1 MSKEVEEVKKHGI
14 DVMLKALSEYCNGDN
29 CNDCWY
35 LNKTD
40 GLCQAIERTMAYG
53 EFPDPKDIPYGD
65 RYLEEDE

>member
-29 CNDCWY
+29 CPDCKY
-35 LNKTD
+35 VNKTD
-40 GLCQAIERTMAYG
+40 GICQVLDRTIAYV